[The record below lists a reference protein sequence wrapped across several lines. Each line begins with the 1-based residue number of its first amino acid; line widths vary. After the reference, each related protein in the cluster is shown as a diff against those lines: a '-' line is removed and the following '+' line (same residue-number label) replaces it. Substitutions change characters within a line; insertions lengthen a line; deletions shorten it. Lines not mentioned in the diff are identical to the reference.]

1 MSVNVACFSSLDWA
15 CAIFAFPLY
24 IFLTRIFAKLL
35 SNFKCNKELYKEKN
49 VKNTRTIYEKKTWR
63 SYSIVKFVYP
73 QTNGKQFVW
82 CVDNVI
88 KIELQYIVPFSDII

>member
-1 MSVNVACFSSLDWA
+1 MLK
-15 CAIFAFPLY
+15 
-24 IFLTRIFAKLL
+24 TQ
-35 SNFKCNKELYKEKN
+35 EKYT
-49 VKNTRTIYEKKTWR
+49 KKKTWR

>member
-1 MSVNVACFSSLDWA
+1 MLKTQEQ
-15 CAIFAFPLY
+15 Y
-24 IFLTRIFAKLL
+24 TK
-35 SNFKCNKELYKEKN
+35 KN
-49 VKNTRTIYEKKTWR
+49 TWR